1 MNLTASL
8 PALAF
13 FLLSCTSNKTADK
26 DQTNKEENAV
36 KIDTAIKLQVQD
48 TVKIPDTTSIGNL
61 YLGMKG
67 KEIVAILGEPS
78 SKSKAEEWG
87 ADGLVHQD
95 WNFSGKGI
103 ALNVN
108 MDNKHKDMELFSIMV
123 TQPCSFKTD
132 QNIGI
137 GSLYSDVMKAYEK
150 HVDKTASDATMII
163 VGSIYGGMIFN
174 FKGNKVEKIFIG
186 AAAE

>member
-8 PALAF
+8 PVLALL
-13 FLLSCTSNKTADK
+13 LLSCTSNKTADK

-36 KIDTAIKLQVQD
+36 KIDTAIKIVVQD
-48 TVKIPDTTSIGNL
+48 TVKAPDTNRIGNL

-67 KEIVAILGEPS
+67 KEVITILGEPS
-78 SKSKAEEWG
+78 SKSKAEGWG

-103 ALNVN
+103 ALNLSQE
-108 MDNKHKDMELFSIMV
+108 DKNKEMEVFSIMV
-123 TQPCSFKTD
+123 TAPYKEQTD
-132 QNIGI
+132 QKIGI
-137 GSLYSDVMKAYEK
+137 GSLYNDVMKAYEK
-150 HVDKTASDATMII
+150 HIDKTASDATMII
-163 VGSIYGGMIFN
+163 VGSVYGGMIFN
-174 FKGNKVEKIFIG
+174 FKSNKVEKIFIG